1 MDRRSGSSSRSR
13 AVTRMR
19 DVYLWVAVAETVVVI
34 PLLIRLARGP
44 SISDRIVALN
54 TMATQATI
62 ALLFFSAFADRT
74 IYLDV
79 ALWLASFSY
88 LGTVVW
94 SRYLERGLL

>member
-1 MDRRSGSSSRSR
+1 MTY
-13 AVTRMR
+13 A
-19 DVYLWVAVAETVVVI
+19 YLVAAVAEVAIAAV
-34 PLLIRLARGP
+34 LLVRLALGP

-54 TMATQATI
+54 VVSTQAML
-62 ALLFFSAFADRT
+62 AVLLFAAYADRT
-74 IYLDV
+74 VYLDV